1 MLSLYVSFDAEFNA
15 DSEYVHG
22 LGYLLNIKG
31 VSGQKTCLWDIFF
44 GFFSFFGR
52 TKQVAVKMKT
62 DSELALKNEYDS
74 EKKRG
79 KD

>member
-1 MLSLYVSFDAEFNA
+1 MG
-15 DSEYVHG
+15 H
-22 LGYLLNIKG
+22 
-31 VSGQKTCLWDIFF
+31 FF

-74 EKKRG
+74 EKKTGEGLRLQAE
-79 KD
+79 KIILKWDVT